1 MAKDVEMKAISV
13 EIAVMVVDMVI
24 TFGTTLSFYDI
35 GFEAL
40 GRMVQVSW
48 FIECCCSNECLF
60 LVANKNI
67 GLL

>member
-48 FIECCCSNECLF
+48 FIECCCSNE
-60 LVANKNI
+60 
-67 GLL
+67 

>member
-1 MAKDVEMKAISV
+1 MAKAAEMKAISV

-48 FIECCCSNECLF
+48 FIVFVVKIAFSF
-60 LVANKNI
+60 LSIKI
-67 GLL
+67 

>member
-1 MAKDVEMKAISV
+1 MAKAAEMKAISV

-48 FIECCCSNECLF
+48 LTHKMFF
-60 LVANKNI
+60 L
-67 GLL
+67 LL